1 MRHKKI
7 GALLS
12 IVAAATLWPGQSR
25 ALAQDEIVVAVQQ
38 SDLGNRNAAPT
49 LAMEALAQGCHAVCS
64 AFGAHTR
71 CDGSTR
77 SRRYP
82 LHHGI
87 DIATP
92 EGTPLLAVADGII
105 VTSHTGPSI
114 GGIMLVVQHLPAAA
128 KAESYVYAVYKHL
141 QSRSPL
147 SPGTKVSKGQRIA
160 TSGKTGTM
168 GGYFGSAGFPHLHF
182 EAHINAEARWPSGQ
196 LANPL
201 PFLRRVGGWPLRCG

>member
-1 MRHKKI
+1 MRPKKI
-7 GALLS
+7 GALLP
-12 IVAAATLWPGQSR
+12 IVAVTALWLGQSM
-25 ALAQDEIVVAVQQ
+25 ALAQDEIVVAAQQ
-38 SDLGNRNAAPT
+38 DALVNRSTAM
-49 LAMEALAQGCHAVCS
+49 AMEALAQGCPRVCS

-71 CDGSTR
+71 CDGSIR

-82 LHHGI
+82 VHHGI

-114 GGIMLVVQHLPAAA
+114 GGIMLVVQHPPAAA

-160 TSGKTGTM
+160 TSGKTGTV

-182 EAHINAEARWPSGQ
+182 ETHINAEARWPSGQ

-201 PFLRRVGGWPLRCG
+201 PFLSRVGGWPLRCR